1 MLLGCCAPMEMYG
14 QIAAAGYDYIEL
26 PGFQLAAAREAEIDS
41 LAEEIYRTD
50 VPALRLNA
58 YCSGSPAICG
68 PAFDAAEARRYAR
81 KLAGRAARLGIETLG
96 IGAPAARRLPYG
108 FDRALADNQCKEFLT
123 VTCEEAAEYGIDVLF
138 EALEPGCCNFINDT
152 SAAAAMAEELGIPNL
167 HLVLDLY
174 HMKNNGES
182 WDDVPRYAGIFT
194 HAHLSTTLEGG
205 RRGLYLPSSE
215 EDAAECRAA
224 FEALRAAG
232 YDDTV
237 SIEPDSVRLTPEA
250 AAGCLALMR
259 SCL

>member
-1 MLLGCCAPMEMYG
+1 MLLGCCAPAEKYAEA
-14 QIAAAGYDYIEL
+14 AAAGYDYIEL
-26 PGFQLAAAREAEIDS
+26 PGFQLAAMKESQIDA
-41 LAEEIYRTD
+41 LAEEIERSD

-68 PAFDAAEARRYAR
+68 PAFDAAEAREYAR
-81 KLAGRAARLGIETLG
+81 RLAGRAARLGIETLG

-108 FDRALADNQCKEFLT
+108 FDRGLADKQCREFLT
-123 VTCEEAAEYGIDVLF
+123 VTCEEAAEYGMDVLF

-152 SAAAAMAEELGIPNL
+152 AAAAAMVEELGIPNL

-205 RRGLYLPSSE
+205 RRGLYLPASA
-215 EDAAECRAA
+215 EDAQECRAA
-224 FEALRAAG
+224 FEVLRAAG
-232 YDDTV
+232 YNGTV
-237 SIEPDSVRLTPEA
+237 SIEPDASRLTPESEA
-250 AAGCLALMR
+250 ECLALMR
-259 SCL
+259 SCI